1 MNNNDKCVCPKCG
14 GLLYAWE
21 EYVFEERTLISK
33 EGRFGKRSRTKPK
46 EANCG
51 DMWGLG
57 CRKCGV
63 AYNAIHETDP
73 AWERVCE
80 IVFS

>member
-33 EGRFGKRSRTKPK
+33 EGHFGKRSRTKPK

-57 CRKCGV
+57 CRECGAV
-63 AYNAIHETDP
+63 FNAVTDENP
-73 AWERVCE
+73 AWERICE
-80 IVFS
+80 TLFE